1 MICFLGG
8 TNSSLSRKRVARKD
22 DGVRWLVLIL
32 LFATAHNQMAQ
43 DKSPAPRRDINAV
56 LADHDQ
62 KLIALKGVTGVYVGL
77 LEDGRTPC
85 LRVMLVRDT
94 PELRK
99 AIPASIEGYRVVV
112 EISGEIRPLGSTP
125 RGRKTN

>member
-1 MICFLGG
+1 M
-8 TNSSLSRKRVARKD
+8 
-22 DGVRWLVLIL
+22 RWLVLIL